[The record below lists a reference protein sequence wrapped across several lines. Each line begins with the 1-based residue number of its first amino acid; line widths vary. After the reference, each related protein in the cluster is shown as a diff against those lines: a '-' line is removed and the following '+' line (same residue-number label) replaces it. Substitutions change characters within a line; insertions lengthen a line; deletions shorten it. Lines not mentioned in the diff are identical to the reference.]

1 MPQNRVLP
9 AVLALSASGL
19 VGIAVYE
26 GYRPKAYDD
35 GVGVQTVGFGST
47 THADGT
53 PVRRGDSTT
62 PERALVRLA
71 QDAASKERALRACIG
86 PVPLYQW
93 EWDAYVSLA
102 YNIGATAFCR
112 SSIVRHLR
120 ATPPDYA
127 AACKSILLWDK
138 AGGKTLPGLTRRR
151 QAEYQR
157 CIGAAPE
164 GAP

>member
-1 MPQNRVLP
+1 MPQNRILP
-9 AVLALSASGL
+9 TLLALSASGL

-47 THADGT
+47 THANGA
-53 PVRRGDSTT
+53 PVRRGDTTT

-71 QDAASKERALRACIG
+71 QDAADKERTLRACIG

-102 YNIGATAFCR
+102 YNIGAGALCK

-138 AGGKTLPGLTRRR
+138 AAGKNLPGLTRRR
-151 QAEYQR
+151 QAEYAR
-157 CIGAAPE
+157 CMGQNQDAQP
-164 GAP
+164 